1 MLGTVEW
8 DDWSG
13 QGVFMPDARYAH
25 SLFSLYG
32 YDADAGLFLDGASVL
47 PLP

>member
-13 QGVFMPDARYAH
+13 QGLFMPDAPYAAP
-25 SLFSLYG
+25 LLSLYG
-32 YDADAGLFLDGASVL
+32 YDADAGLFLGGASVL